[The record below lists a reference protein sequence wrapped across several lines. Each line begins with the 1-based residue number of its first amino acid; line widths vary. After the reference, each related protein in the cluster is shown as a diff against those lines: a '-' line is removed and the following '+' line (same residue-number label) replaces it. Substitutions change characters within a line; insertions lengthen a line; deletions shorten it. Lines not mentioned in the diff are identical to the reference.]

1 MTVKSMLR
9 HAAQPVLGRI
19 AFSLRTRCRE
29 TPVRIPVIGGTG
41 LGFFDQVRTNAE
53 TWKLDLYR
61 FLLESR
67 KGIFLDIG
75 VNLGQTL
82 VQIRTINPN
91 RPYVGFEPNPRC
103 IGYVERLAE
112 LNRYRNVELLA
123 AAIGKQC
130 GTMSLHLPEGR
141 STDST
146 ATLIK
151 DLRPSTRH
159 MSRPAPVLSEHEL
172 EGLMAERSAGV
183 IKVDVEGAELE
194 VLLGLRGLLA
204 RDRPAVV
211 CEVLFADPNADLDWH
226 QQRNQRLTRL
236 LQVLDYEVYQVQ
248 KSACG
253 RSLLGLDRI
262 DEFQRGF
269 YSPSTADQCD
279 YLFMPSEMAASCTGG
294 VCSSVTNQT
303 AETRSISISQP
314 CSSP

>member
-1 MTVKSMLR
+1 MTIKSMLR

-61 FLLESR
+61 FLLDQRE
-67 KGIFLDIG
+67 GLFIDIG

-91 RPYVGFEPNPRC
+91 MSYVGFEPNPRC
-103 IGYVERLAE
+103 IGYVERLTE
-112 LNRYRNVELLA
+112 LNHYRKVELVA
-123 AAIGKQC
+123 AAIGQHG

-151 DLRPSTRH
+151 DLRPSARQT
-159 MSRPAPVLSEHEL
+159 SRSVPVLNGDQI
-172 EGLMAERSAGV
+172 EGVLAGRSAAV
-183 IKVDVEGAELE
+183 IKIDVEGAELE
-194 VLLGLRGLLA
+194 VIQGLRTQLA
-204 RDRPAVV
+204 RGRPAVV
-211 CEVLFADPNADLDWH
+211 CEVLFADPDADIDWH
-226 QQRNQRLTRL
+226 QQRNRCLMKL
-236 LQVLDYEVYQVQ
+236 LRKLDYEVYQIR
-248 KSACG
+248 KSDCG
-253 RSLLGLDRI
+253 RKMLGLEPI
-262 DEFQRGF
+262 KEFKREF
-269 YSPSTADQCD
+269 HSPSTADQCD